1 VLRTCIQPISYP
13 HHPHLASTL
22 CYTSTPA
29 SPQPTPQPLSPSSHG
44 NDSRPTHSPC
54 TSSLPAKPPNEL
66 HPVLLTCCVVPL
78 SPLPPI
84 QQNSVLALGR
94 AGAVH
99 TRPATCTPT
108 SPTSTQTQ
116 VRPSRKPSFRSRNPL
131 QHTARLHSLYQLR
144 TIVASRCGKG
154 RTSEEHGA
162 VRVHMHLH
170 LRCVGC

>member
-1 VLRTCIQPISYP
+1 MLRTCIQPISYP

-78 SPLPPI
+78 SPLPDTTKLGVSPWEGGRRSHTPSHLHA
-84 QQNSVLALGR
+84 NVPHLHPDPGAAFPKAPRSAPGTPSNTLPACTRCTSSVPSSLHGAGR
-94 AGAVH
+94 A
-99 TRPATCTPT
+99 
-108 SPTSTQTQ
+108 
-116 VRPSRKPSFRSRNPL
+116 
-131 QHTARLHSLYQLR
+131 ARLKNMELCEF
-144 TIVASRCGKG
+144 TCICI
-154 RTSEEHGA
+154 
-162 VRVHMHLH
+162 
-170 LRCVGC
+170 